1 MLQAK
6 PVIPNQYWILR
17 DEDRKVGN
25 IEATADGVQVRI
37 NNQIQTFKNIG
48 ILKQRVKIAFEP
60 VPKVKIP
67 NQASHDVNGYHT
79 TGRPYNAIFDVKH
92 QVPLWTRE
100 PRSKSWYAAGWY
112 AVRQGRRWRVVE
124 CPKLITLE
132 RYEYRGPFHTEQ
144 EAESR
149 AATHQ

>member
-17 DEDRKVGN
+17 DEVGKVGN
-25 IEATADGVQVRI
+25 IEATDSGVQVKI
-37 NNQIQTFKNIG
+37 NNQIEIFKNLSM
-48 ILKQRVKIAFEP
+48 LKRRVKIDFESAP
-60 VPKVKIP
+60 R
-67 NQASHDVNGYHT
+67 QAARTLQPREVNGYAT
-79 TGRPYNAIFDVKH
+79 TGPAYNGIFDVKH

-112 AVRQGRRWRVVE
+112 AVKHGRRWQVVE
-124 CPKLITLE
+124 CPKLIALE
-132 RYEYRGPFHTEQ
+132 RYEYLGPFHTAQ
-144 EAESR
+144 EAER